1 MLQKIVVNALFSSFI
16 LLTACGGGS
25 GGNDIGGGDVVG
37 NGGTSDAGETGDGN
51 GEPNSLF
58 AFQTFGLE
66 RIDYDYDNNGVA
78 EGVETFSYDD
88 SGRLVLSTY
97 LYTADGTADLPT
109 SFGNPN
115 RGFKTVEITYT
126 YDDIGR
132 VITSN
137 NIAVSNTSL
146 DASTS
151 RASRTIDFTFEYKDD
166 SEYPMSITENYLDE
180 SDEPLYRYT
189 DIFTYDE
196 EDSLE
201 NVVREYDP
209 SVSTLPI
216 NNPGYLYS
224 VVYEYSDT
232 AGAVPTYNY
241 LDEFLVA
248 TLFNYSSDGLIS
260 SAIVT
265 NDSTM
270 SQPPPRLSSI
280 VEYSYNDRGCLINF
294 TSGIYDDSGMIEIKR
309 AMEITFGS
317 QDRITFRELDED
329 FDGNVESAESYFYG
343 DVGNT
348 TWPYN
353 AVQFG
358 YPHVYLQGQKTN
370 CLTD

>member
-1 MLQKIVVNALFSSFI
+1 MLQKIVVNTLFSSFI
-16 LLTACGGGS
+16 LLTACGGGGGNETS
-25 GGNDIGGGDVVG
+25 GGVVG
-37 NGGTSDAGETGDGN
+37 DGGGTSDGGGTGDGG
-51 GEPNSLF
+51 GELNSLLT
-58 AFQTFGLE
+58 FQTFGLE

-97 LYTADGTADLPT
+97 LYTADGTADLPA
-109 SFGNPN
+109 SFGNPH
-115 RGFKTVEITYT
+115 RGFMTVEITYT

-132 VITSN
+132 VIKSN
-137 NIAVSNTSL
+137 NIAVSNTSP
-146 DASTS
+146 DASSS

-180 SDEPLYRYT
+180 SDVPLYRHT
-189 DIFTYDE
+189 DIFTYNE

-209 SVSTLPI
+209 SVSSTSI

-232 AGAVPTYNY
+232 IGSIPTYNY

-248 TLFNYSSDGLIS
+248 TIFNYSSDGLIS

-265 NDSTM
+265 NDANM
-270 SQPPPRLSSI
+270 SLPPPRLSSI
-280 VEYSYNDRGCLINF
+280 VEYSYNDRGCLISFN
-294 TSGIYDDSGMIEIKR
+294 SGLYDDSGEIDKKQS
-309 AMEITFGS
+309 MEITFGS
-317 QDRITFRELDED
+317 QDRITLREYDGD
-329 FDGNVESAESYFYG
+329 FDGIVDGSESYFYG
-343 DVGNT
+343 NVGNT